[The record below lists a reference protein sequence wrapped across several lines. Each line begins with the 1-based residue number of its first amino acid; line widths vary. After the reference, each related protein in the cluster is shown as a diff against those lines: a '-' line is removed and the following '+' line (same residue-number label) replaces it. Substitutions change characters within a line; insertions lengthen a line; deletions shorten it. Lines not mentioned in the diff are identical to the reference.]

1 MSELTLTLRRPAQV
15 GEKARSD
22 FVLGTQDYLP
32 GTVVRGAFAAAWIAR
47 HGTPAPG
54 SPHRAEFLRLFEG
67 DVRYGALLPPGLETS
82 PLSVVSHK
90 YEAGE
95 QCAETEYDRAARDS
109 VPAWCPDC
117 GSPLEQSRTLRGDA
131 GPVRVHRRTSVVIAP
146 SGVASRGQIVT
157 RETLAAGQAFRGTL
171 VAADPALLGLL
182 AGLGQVRVGGRRTT
196 HGAADVRITGGQD
209 PPAAERGEDGR
220 LIVRLRSPGIFSDDQ
235 GRPSRDPNAAE
246 LADVL
251 GCQVWVAR
259 RWTRWHTVG
268 GWHLA
273 SGLPKP
279 AEVAVAAGSTYLIEP
294 SAPVPGDA
302 LAELGRRGLGL
313 RRHEG
318 FGDLAPPPQLK
329 TGRRARQDEE
339 NRLRGLMNLVAPLR
353 GLQVTS
359 GEDWAALM
367 VLLREHADGDPAAAA
382 ALTHMAGR
390 SERWIGQAITEFLRL
405 TAEDARYVAGEL
417 GRP

>member
-1 MSELTLTLRRPAQV
+1 MRAAARDLLGVPERLVGEVFGSARRPSPWFWSAAEPD
-15 GEKARSD
+15 GEWTFS
-22 FVLGTQDYLP
+22 F
-32 GTVVRGAFAAAWIAR
+32 R
-47 HGTPAPG
+47 H
-54 SPHRAEFLRLFEG
+54 RVEG
-67 DVRYGALLPPGLETS
+67 DVRYGALLPAGLETN

-90 YEAGE
+90 YEPGE
-95 QCAETEYDRAARDS
+95 QCAETEYDRAVGDG
-109 VPAWCPDC
+109 VPAQCPDC
-117 GSPLEQSRTLRGDA
+117 GSPLEQSRTLRGDGDA
-131 GPVRVHRRTSVVIAP
+131 VRVHRRTSVVIAP
-146 SGVASRGQIVT
+146 SGVARRGQIVT

-196 HGAADVRITGGQD
+196 HGAADVRIEDGQD
-209 PPAAERGEDGR
+209 PPTAERREDGR
-220 LIVRLRSPGIFSDDQ
+220 LIVRLRSPGIFADDQ

-251 GCQVWVAR
+251 GCQAEVVR
-259 RWTRWHTVG
+259 RWTRWHTAG

-273 SGLPKP
+273 SGLPKS

-313 RRHEG
+313 RRPEG
-318 FGDLAPPPQLK
+318 FGDLAPPPRLVP
-329 TGRRARQDEE
+329 GRRARQAEQD
-339 NRLRGLMNLVAPLR
+339 RLRGLVNLVAPLR

-359 GEDWAALM
+359 GDDWAALM
-367 VLLREHADGDPAAAA
+367 VLLRAHADGDPAAAA
-382 ALTHMAGR
+382 SLTLMAER
-390 SERWIGQAITEFLRL
+390 SERWIRQAITEFLRL
-405 TAEDARYVAGEL
+405 TGEDARYVAGEL